1 MSTSVLGSLF
11 LGAIIVFGTY
21 LLWRQFFARG
31 RVPLWLPWELRS
43 AQLVN
48 SETTIVGFAR
58 ARLSGVPDR
67 EYKTSDGRHIPMEFK
82 RRLKTQAYLSDVIQ
96 LSTYRMIREVT
107 GTNVADHGYVVAIN
121 PHTQEKTP
129 IRVVL
134 LRNEVMMKLMDRYL
148 GIKRGQISP
157 ERTPNKSLCSKCE
170 YSVDARFLYD
180 IGQIAPRAL
189 SESTDLP
196 PIFSAVDTIVTEA
209 IKEVTDFQGKL
220 AKKQAACKDFGR
232 AEYDNPLIEEV
243 RIISQPCGDL
253 VKLYETID
261 GLVADNDGLLYCG
274 GCSAPDHDDALK
286 ALLKILSRFHA
297 HLAGAHQKFTQ
308 LLMVARMA
316 GQAPRDDEHAAEK
329 PVKLSAVGAS
339 SAP

>member
-1 MSTSVLGSLF
+1 MTTGTSAAFVKATTPAASIIDYSLRNKELF
-11 LGAIIVFGTY
+11 ENRCKGGFIKKTLT
-21 LLWRQFFARG
+21 
-31 RVPLWLPWELRS
+31 LRS
-43 AQLVN
+43 YDIRRPFQ
-48 SETTIVGFAR
+48 
-58 ARLSGVPDR
+58 RL
-67 EYKTSDGRHIPMEFK
+67 YW
-82 RRLKTQAYLSDVIQ
+82 
-96 LSTYRMIREVT
+96 
-107 GTNVADHGYVVAIN
+107 
-121 PHTQEKTP
+121 
-129 IRVVL
+129 
-134 LRNEVMMKLMDRYL
+134 
-148 GIKRGQISP
+148 
-157 ERTPNKSLCSKCE
+157 
-170 YSVDARFLYD
+170 VDARFLYD

-308 LLMVARMA
+308 LLMAARMA